1 MMSSRKTVLV
11 TGANGFIG
19 RVVVAELESAGWV
32 VTKGIRSSQKIL
44 GEGFIGLDL
53 NNPESLLSLG
63 HEVRFDAIVHLGA
76 HVGWNDNA
84 SEADMYMPNILS
96 TGFLALLAAKWNS
109 FLMFSSAALVCGA
122 RNEYIDNDSSVH
134 PDTPYSKSKFLGEEL
149 ILASN
154 VRACILRIAGTFGY
168 MGPSHLGLN
177 QAINSAISGV
187 LPSRINSGKALR
199 NYIYVKDVGRSIVY
213 ALDHQIQGIH
223 FLAGS
228 EVLSVAQMLEGVC
241 DVFLPGQHPISKNGE
256 ESSDQIIESSALLPS
271 SRSFHDALVDI
282 KSMAK

>member
-1 MMSSRKTVLV
+1 MSSEKTVLV

-19 RVVVAELESAGWV
+19 RAVVAELESAGWV
-32 VTKGIRSSQKIL
+32 VTKGVRSSQKIL

-53 NNPESLLSLG
+53 NNPDSLLLLG
-63 HEVRFDAIVHLGA
+63 HEARFDAIVHLGA
-76 HVGWNDNA
+76 HVWFYDNA
-84 SEADMYMPNILS
+84 SEAHMYMPNIVA
-96 TGFLALLAAKWNS
+96 TGLLAFLAAKWSS
-109 FLMFSSAALVCGA
+109 FLIFSSAALVCGA
-122 RNEYIDNDSSVH
+122 RKEFINIDSLVH
-134 PDTPYSKSKFLGEEL
+134 PNTPYAKSKYLGEEL

-168 MGPSHLGLN
+168 MGPTHLGLN
-177 QAINSAISGV
+177 QAINSAIGGV
-187 LPSRINSGKALR
+187 SPTQINSGKALR
-199 NYIYVKDVGRSIVY
+199 NYIYVNDVGRSIVY

-228 EVLSVAQMLEGVC
+228 EVLSVAQMLEGIC

-256 ESSDQIIESSALLPS
+256 ESSDQIIESSALLPR

>member
-1 MMSSRKTVLV
+1 MMPSRKTVLV

-19 RVVVAELESAGWV
+19 RAVVAELESAGWV

-53 NNPESLLSLG
+53 NNPDSLLLLG
-63 HEVRFDAIVHLGA
+63 HEARFDAIVHLGA

-84 SEADMYMPNILS
+84 SEVHMYMANILA

-109 FLMFSSAALVCGA
+109 FLIFSSAALVCGA
-122 RNEYIDNDSSVH
+122 RSKYIYIDSSAQ
-134 PDTPYSKSKFLGEEL
+134 PDTPYTKSKFLGEEL

-168 MGPSHLGLN
+168 MGPTHLGLN
-177 QAINSAISGV
+177 QAIASAISGV
-187 LPSRINSGKALR
+187 SPTQINSGNALR

-213 ALDHQIQGIH
+213 ALNHQIQGIH

-256 ESSDQIIESSALLPS
+256 ESSDQIIESSALLPR

-282 KSMAK
+282 KGITS